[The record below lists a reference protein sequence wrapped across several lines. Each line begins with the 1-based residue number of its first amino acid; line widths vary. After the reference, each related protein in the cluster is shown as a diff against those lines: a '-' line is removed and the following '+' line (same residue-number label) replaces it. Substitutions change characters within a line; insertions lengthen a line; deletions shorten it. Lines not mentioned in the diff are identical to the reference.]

1 MKSLAADDGPG
12 THQHR
17 RRGMTIR
24 RLIQVLF
31 ATLTALALLA
41 AVSISLAAARRRGLV
56 DLQQRHFD
64 AYKLAIALR
73 QSSDDLTRLARTY
86 VATGDAKYE
95 RFYHQLVG
103 IRAGTLPRPVDY
115 GPGFWDRM
123 IVGDTAVRTGP
134 PVPMQELMRQTG
146 FTDAEL
152 AQLRTAQ
159 ARSDSL
165 VLREEE
171 AFHALKGQFA
181 DATGAYRL
189 RGPPDSALARRLLF
203 GEEYHRQKARI
214 MAPIDSVLLA
224 TSSRTRSELDAFTA
238 QTRRAFILIEALF
251 VVFLVA
257 VAASYPLLRARV
269 LTPVSSL
276 QEQTRSLARDIEQ
289 LATVSTSIAHGK
301 LDQAFAA
308 RTPRIGS
315 ERGDEIGELSRLH
328 DSMVEQ
334 LDGTGAAIAS
344 MTGDLRKA
352 NDYLRTILETSPI
365 AVAVTVNGITR
376 FANPRCQELL
386 GSVVGAKA
394 TSVWAEREDRDEMLA
409 KLEQDGLV
417 RDVMTRFQSRSR
429 TIDVMCTF
437 YKIEY
442 EGEPAILGWIV
453 DVTQLK
459 DIEKALQES
468 TRRAEAAAGA
478 KSRFLASMS
487 HEIRTP
493 MNAILGYSQL
503 LQGESLPEGQRR
515 KVDAIAA
522 SGDHLL
528 SLINDVLEMSRIE
541 AGRTTLSVQ
550 AFDLHNLV
558 DTVQSMFR
566 EQLTARGIML
576 DVQMDASVVRGIR
589 SDPGKVRQVLIN
601 LVGNALKFTD
611 RGGVTIR
618 VTSAHQGSTGSLIT
632 IDVEDTGPGISAEE
646 QVKLFSAFEQTS
658 TGMKHGGTGLGL
670 AISRSFAR
678 LLGGDLTLRSTVGK
692 GSIFTFTFLGEL
704 AAEEEVSAVRSRSR
718 PTRLDPSAGRV
729 VALVVDDVASN
740 REVLAEGLTR
750 AGFEV
755 HTASTGEEALDVDA
769 RVTPNI
775 ILMDLHMPGMGG
787 FAAIRELR
795 ARRSSAAII
804 VTTASTDPAAER
816 TSEIGAQGLVRKP
829 YREADLLAMI
839 SRVLNVKM
847 IEVRSPDS
855 GPARQAISLA
865 SELRQLPTTLTNE
878 LRAAC
883 LQARSG
889 TVIALAD
896 RVEPHSPEA
905 AQMIRDIAGNFRYQ
919 QLLDALDEATHAV
932 H

>member
-1 MKSLAADDGPG
+1 MKSLVADDGPG
-12 THQHR
+12 DDRHR
-17 RRGMTIR
+17 RSGMTIR
-24 RLIQVLF
+24 QLIKVLF
-31 ATLTALALLA
+31 ATLTALALIAVAWIVFA
-41 AVSISLAAARRRGLV
+41 ASKRRELV
-56 DLQQRHFD
+56 ALQERQFEG
-64 AYKLAIALR
+64 YKLAIELR
-73 QSSDDLTRLARTY
+73 RSSDDLTRLARTY
-86 VATGDAKYE
+86 VATGDPKYE
-95 RFYHQLVG
+95 RLYHEVVG
-103 IRAGTLPRPVDY
+103 IREGTLPRPIDY
-115 GPGFWDRM
+115 GPAYWDKV
-123 IVGDTAVRTGP
+123 IVGDTMAPKGPAVPLRD
-134 PVPMQELMRQTG
+134 LMRQAG
-146 FTDAEL
+146 FSATDLEL
-152 AQLRTAQ
+152 LRAAQ

-165 VLREEE
+165 TLTEEK
-171 AFHALKGQFA
+171 AFHALKGRFA
-181 DATGAYRL
+181 DATGAYRV

-203 GEEYHRQKARI
+203 GTEYHRQKARI
-214 MAPIDSVLLA
+214 MAPIDSVLVNTDNRA
-224 TSSRTRSELDAFTA
+224 RSELAAFTA
-238 QTRRAFILIEALF
+238 QTRNAFLMLEGVF
-251 VVFLVA
+251 VVFLLA
-257 VAASYPLLRARV
+257 VAGSYPLLRARI

-276 QEQTRSLARDIEQ
+276 QAQTRSLARDIEQ
-289 LATVSTSIAHGK
+289 LASVSTRIADGK
-301 LDQAFAA
+301 LDESFAA
-308 RTPRIGS
+308 KTPRIGS

-328 DSMVEQ
+328 DSMVGQ
-334 LDGTGAAIAS
+334 LEGTGAAIAS

-376 FANPRCQELL
+376 FANPRCRELL

-394 TSVWAEREDRDEMLA
+394 TSLWAEREDRDEMLA
-409 KLEQDGLV
+409 KLERDGLV

-429 TIDVMCTF
+429 TVDVMCTF

-468 TRRAEAAAGA
+468 TRLAEAAAGA

-576 DVQMDASVVRGIR
+576 DVQLDASIVRGIR

-601 LVGNALKFTD
+601 LVGNALKFTE

-618 VTSAHQGSTGSLIT
+618 VASDHHGSTGSLIT
-632 IDVEDTGPGISAEE
+632 IEVEDTGPGISRED
-646 QVKLFSAFEQTS
+646 QVKLFSAFEQTA

-704 AAEEEVSAVRSRSR
+704 APDEEISAVRSRSR
-718 PTRLDPSAGRV
+718 PTRLDPSAGKV

-755 HTASTGEEALDVDA
+755 HTASTGEEALDIDA
-769 RVTPNI
+769 RATPNVV
-775 ILMDLHMPGMGG
+775 LMDLHMPGMGG

-795 ARRSSAAII
+795 ARKSQAAII

-816 TSEIGAQGLVRKP
+816 TSEIGAQGLIRKP

-847 IEVRSPDS
+847 VEVRSS
-855 GPARQAISLA
+855 NSAPARVAVSLA
-865 SELRQLPTTLTNE
+865 TELRQLPTSLTNE

-889 TVIALAD
+889 TVVALAD

-905 AQMIRDIAGNFRYQ
+905 AQMIREIAGNFRYQ